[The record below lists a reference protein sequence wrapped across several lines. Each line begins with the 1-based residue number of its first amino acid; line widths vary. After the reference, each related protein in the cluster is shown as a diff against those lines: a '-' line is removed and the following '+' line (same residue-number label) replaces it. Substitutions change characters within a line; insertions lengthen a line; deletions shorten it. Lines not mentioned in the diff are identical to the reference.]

1 MLALALVPSESPQ
14 RAARK
19 PCSPARGWK
28 AALGRSRAQGRGGRR
43 RGERE
48 ESADADTG
56 GTPGPAAPAGC
67 CFLQL
72 GPHARRGT
80 KADSVGGHAVRGTG
94 LGRGREGGDR
104 RGTRWRDAEARGLSV
119 LLLDSTGPA
128 CRPLPSTQR
137 TSSLRKHTGDHPEKY
152 STPNSDFPPH
162 SIRTHCSSF
171 CCIKQSS

>member
-1 MLALALVPSESPQ
+1 MRDGRGKRREPVGLGGREMLALALVPSESPQ

-48 ESADADTG
+48 EGADADTG

-72 GPHARRGT
+72 GPHARRT
-80 KADSVGGHAVRGTG
+80 PRHKGGLRQRPCGARHGPGARPR
-94 LGRGREGGDR
+94 GRGSSRDEVEGR
-104 RGTRWRDAEARGLSV
+104 RGQRAQHAPPGQHWTRLQASAQHAKNLFSEEAHR
-119 LLLDSTGPA
+119 
-128 CRPLPSTQR
+128 
-137 TSSLRKHTGDHPEKY
+137 
-152 STPNSDFPPH
+152 
-162 SIRTHCSSF
+162 
-171 CCIKQSS
+171 